1 MADRETDDLVVGD
14 LKSLRSMVTCKV
26 CFKML
31 YEPYTLSCGHTF
43 CYSCLCTW
51 FETNRLK
58 KTCPKCRS
66 RIEQQPAPSYVIKE
80 IVNLFVTRGLLM
92 STEETQEEQ
101 AKLRAQESLQLER
114 DKANKHELTGGIF
127 RGCFRPRFSSSTRI
141 IRDIEDGVDRCP
153 VCSWEVESLVCQRC
167 HLHFDETGR
176 ILDGPGDDTDDDPDD
191 DALEEDVLH
200 ANSSDDELDED
211 VDLEDDEDELGFGG
225 SLSSTAQQQQDEG
238 HEERSYYRSYH
249 GAGLEDDDE
258 DEEGSEG
265 SLRDFIDYGT
275 GEEADPERSS
285 DEGDGVTEDAEDSSS
300 TDDALRPRTHT
311 RQATLATSEVSVVSV
326 DFDEGGAVSDG
337 RRRRRPQGNLHAL
350 PSHLG
355 SARATDVQPG
365 LDGDPGSHA
374 STAFGSR
381 GASFQPEEVV
391 SDTDDEPVVAGPPGR
406 SRNSTSGQRK
416 RLRTSSN
423 VITERAP
430 PPRASLATTGNDRRA
445 IGATGPSPRLTGGEL
460 SSLTR
465 QAGGAGAFDSY
476 TIDSDSDG
484 DVSMADSITT
494 TYPRANGQS
503 QSNPINVDV
512 ESSSDEWPRAPRRR
526 RQGSD
531 ESVQASRRRRH
542 FSSDGSVETP
552 QQRRQRVRSSVAG
565 VDVPSASGA
574 RRSSRAADPN
584 PPSMSPAPARFGA
597 RHRHSALS
605 RASPIHTA
613 RRHRTP
619 DGSSR
624 TRLDLDNLAPW

>member
-1 MADRETDDLVVGD
+1 M
-14 LKSLRSMVTCKV
+14 
-26 CFKML
+26 
-31 YEPYTLSCGHTF
+31 
-43 CYSCLCTW
+43 
-51 FETNRLK
+51 
-58 KTCPKCRS
+58 
-66 RIEQQPAPSYVIKE
+66 
-80 IVNLFVTRGLLM
+80 NLFVTRGLLM

-211 VDLEDDEDELGFGG
+211 VDLEDDEDELGFGAGEGPASPEPYIVWEIARRFLTGPGG

-494 TYPRANGQS
+494 VSERHSCAPETAHL
-503 QSNPINVDV
+503 VDR
-512 ESSSDEWPRAPRRR
+512 SYLDLPAGEWPVAEQPHQRRR
-526 RQGSD
+526 RVFLGRVATGSSAASAGLGRVGAGFPAASALFLGRFGRD
-531 ESVQASRRRRH
+531 SSAASAASALERGWSRR
-542 FSSDGSVETP
+542 P
-552 QQRRQRVRSSVAG
+552 QRVWRSSIL
-565 VDVPSASGA
+565 P
-574 RRSSRAADPN
+574 RS
-584 PPSMSPAPARFGA
+584 
-597 RHRHSALS
+597 
-605 RASPIHTA
+605 
-613 RRHRTP
+613 
-619 DGSSR
+619 
-624 TRLDLDNLAPW
+624 